1 MRGTVRVA
9 LLAAAVAAAPTA
21 AVFARTDD
29 VKRAIK
35 KDAKDAWL
43 EAKAKYHLLTADN
56 VPGGSVH
63 VDANSGV
70 VTLTGKV
77 ETEAEKAK
85 AEEVVRKLD
94 GVREVRNLVQVVPK
108 SRREIVKATDKEVK
122 ERIEHTLK
130 ADKRF
135 EDIHL
140 KSVDNGVVLLT
151 GKAGLTAALRAV
163 ETVAAIP
170 GVRRVSSEIEVTE
183 KS

>member
-1 MRGTVRVA
+1 
-9 LLAAAVAAAPTA
+9 
-21 AVFARTDD
+21 
-29 VKRAIK
+29 
-35 KDAKDAWL
+35 
-43 EAKAKYHLLTADN
+43 
-56 VPGGSVH
+56 
-63 VDANSGV
+63 
-70 VTLTGKV
+70 
-77 ETEAEKAK
+77 
-85 AEEVVRKLD
+85 
-94 GVREVRNLVQVVPK
+94 VREVRNLVQVVPK